1 MAKDKKGI
9 EAAIAVKD
17 EELDL
22 SNDNEKLTV
31 NESRLRVRRR
41 TEEIIE
47 QRELDRMMN
56 DFYDI

>member
-9 EAAIAVKD
+9 EAEIYV
-17 EELDL
+17 EEEGLDL
-22 SNDNEKLTV
+22 PDDNRKLTL
-31 NESRLRVRRR
+31 NERRLRVRRR
-41 TEEIIE
+41 TEEILE